1 MMRAATAIESSTWT
15 DAHLHLWD
23 SSVFAALWLA
33 NAPQFSGCFDFSRS
47 VKDSGVGGG
56 VVLGEANVAPR

>member
-23 SSVFAALWLA
+23 SSVLAAPWLA
-33 NAPQFSGCFDFSRS
+33 NAPQELTAARA
-47 VKDSGVGGG
+47 V
-56 VVLGEANVAPR
+56 NR